1 MRSIKVDRAIYP
13 NNIRSCGCSCDNT
26 DVGAVINAANATG
39 TPTAVVGVPSTI
51 TIKDMNLYFIA
62 PFSIGCNK
70 NNNSF
75 IFILQYGNTKFMFTG
90 DADSA
95 LNNINKLQEN
105 ARKLGLPNIHA
116 DIFKYPHHGNQML
129 GNTLITTI
137 APQAIIVPNYN
148 AGSYGGPVAG
158 VPAYRQSDSKTGN
171 IVLVSDGKKVD
182 IIMDAT
188 SKSYVK

>member
-1 MRSIKVDRAIYP
+1 
-13 NNIRSCGCSCDNT
+13 
-26 DVGAVINAANATG
+26 
-39 TPTAVVGVPSTI
+39 
-51 TIKDMNLYFIA
+51 
-62 PFSIGCNK
+62 
-70 NNNSF
+70 
-75 IFILQYGNTKFMFTG
+75 
-90 DADSA
+90 
-95 LNNINKLQEN
+95 
-105 ARKLGLPNIHA
+105 
-116 DIFKYPHHGNQML
+116 ML